1 MERLEEH
8 IELLR
13 CYYNFVRPHRAL
25 EFGRET
31 RTPAMQA
38 GLTTRRLTFRE
49 VFLLVGRRLLSEIRV
64 LVLSDFRLPVDV
76 VEARMPVTA

>member
-1 MERLEEH
+1 
-8 IELLR
+8 
-13 CYYNFVRPHRAL
+13 
-25 EFGRET
+25 
-31 RTPAMQA
+31 MQA